1 MHTSKPRSKSLLSAL
16 FLTHS
21 VHPSIHPSVHLPIY
35 LFSHTIVDS
44 AASGITNTPSTWFEY
59 ISSDLWSTDKGVTS
73 FLTSDGKVP
82 PRSDKE
88 AAGVAAR
95 EQQRAAVVAV
105 KAAQVAAAAAAAA
118 AAATTMVG
126 AASGEGGGVRT
137 HLSSTQAAEAGAR
150 ADVGSRAVAAVAAAD
165 AGAADANADATAT
178 AAVAAAAVP
187 IAALDSDIRL

>member
-1 MHTSKPRSKSLLSAL
+1 VHTSKPRSKSLLSAL

-95 EQQRAAVVAV
+95 EQKRVAAVAV
-105 KAAQVAAAAAAAA
+105 KAAQAA